1 MGSTVAIG
9 RRGVKTRA
17 FDKFGVKTRAFD
29 KFGET
34 VATFLGSES
43 LGSALAFESKE
54 KS

>member
-9 RRGVKTRA
+9 RR
-17 FDKFGVKTRAFD
+17 GVKTRAFD